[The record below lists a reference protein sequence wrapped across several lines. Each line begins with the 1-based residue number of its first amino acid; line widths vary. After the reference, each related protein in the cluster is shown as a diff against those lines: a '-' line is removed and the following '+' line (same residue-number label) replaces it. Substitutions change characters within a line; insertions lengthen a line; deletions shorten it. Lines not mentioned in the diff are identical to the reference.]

1 MTSDIERRLRALEDE
16 AEIHRMAARFS
27 DAVNARDLAAFAGL
41 WASAGAIWTI
51 GPPLASQAEGRE
63 AIVAMLGRLNQ
74 IERYFMQMTHSGV
87 VTLAGDRATARFII
101 REHGRGDGTYYDNLG
116 IYNDELIREADGWR
130 FAKRSYAYRF
140 LNQKPFDDD
149 AFDAS
154 K

>member
-1 MTSDIERRLRALEDE
+1 MTGDIEKRLRALEDE
-16 AEIHRMAARFS
+16 AEIHRLAARFS
-27 DAVNARDLAAFAGL
+27 DAVNTRDVAAFAGL
-41 WASAGAIWTI
+41 WASGGAIWTI

-63 AIVAMLGRLNQ
+63 AIVAMLDRLNQ

-130 FAKRSYAYRF
+130 FAKRSYTYRF
-140 LNQKPFDDD
+140 LNQKPFEDD